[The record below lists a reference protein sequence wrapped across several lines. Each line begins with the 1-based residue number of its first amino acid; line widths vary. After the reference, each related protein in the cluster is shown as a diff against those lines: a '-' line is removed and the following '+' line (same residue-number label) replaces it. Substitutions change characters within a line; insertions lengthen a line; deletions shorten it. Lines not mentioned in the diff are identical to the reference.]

1 MKEGCSDK
9 YSWIPSLALS
19 VCLSL
24 WSGYTVWFL
33 PLAQLY
39 AANFCGFLIPFIYLM
54 LFSWFSSTWQR
65 KALIFGVSVLS
76 LGATWA
82 FSAGVFL
89 GSSVSN
95 PVNISIGVTA
105 TSNAFFFLAP
115 LWPLYSALRELDV
128 SRVSLF
134 LSLVQ
139 VVQSVVWIV
148 AGALVPDS
156 FIMAMNAVGL
166 AFACLQIAS
175 WSYITIMSKGRKDD
189 DEGGLAPST
198 LKVDSDAPT
207 PGQLSAGAA
216 V

>member
-1 MKEGCSDK
+1 MPDIAGEVFLSLGAAMNIGLALSQVPLIWQMMKEGCSDK

-128 SRVSLF
+128 MGYFFR
-134 LSLVQ
+134 
-139 VVQSVVWIV
+139 
-148 AGALVPDS
+148 
-156 FIMAMNAVGL
+156 
-166 AFACLQIAS
+166 
-175 WSYITIMSKGRKDD
+175 
-189 DEGGLAPST
+189 
-198 LKVDSDAPT
+198 
-207 PGQLSAGAA
+207 
-216 V
+216 